1 MPDPSKGATIRY
13 VGEYLVLGEIASG
26 GMGVVYRA
34 RQTSLQRKV
43 ALKMIRAGQF
53 ASTSEL
59 QRFRTEAEAVARLD
73 HPNIVP
79 IYEVGQHEGQMYVSM
94 KLIEGESLAE
104 LLADSPSAL
113 SNRAAAKLLSKIT
126 RAIHHAHQRGV
137 LHRDLKPGNILL
149 DEQGE
154 PYVTDFGLA
163 KLLEHDYGQTQS
175 TSVLGTPSYMA
186 PEQAAGKSKQVTTAT
201 DVYSLGVILFE
212 TLTAKV
218 PFRGESLASTLELDQ
233 KCEPAKPS
241 SLNSAVD
248 PDLDTICL
256 KCLEKDPTRRYG
268 SAEALAEDLEHWLR
282 GEPILARPVP

>member
-1 MPDPSKGATIRY
+1 MATIDR
-13 VGEYLVLGEIASG
+13 
-26 GMGVVYRA
+26 
-34 RQTSLQRKV
+34 
-43 ALKMIRAGQF
+43 IR
-53 ASTSEL
+53 
-59 QRFRTEAEAVARLD
+59 
-73 HPNIVP
+73 
-79 IYEVGQHEGQMYVSM
+79 
-94 KLIEGESLAE
+94 
-104 LLADSPSAL
+104 L

-218 PFRGESLASTLELDQ
+218 PFRGESLASTLELVQ